1 MDYAVG
7 TGGLK
12 GGGALLGAGRKKNMR
27 KKYCHAV
34 ATSPWIAHVR
44 QIANSNGVNYAQALS
59 DPSTRISYYTM
70 QGKPVPPL
78 KVRSNWGCA
87 TPLGTQA
94 KRKLSVARTKVERKQ
109 TPSEERKRALRAK
122 YGVKE
127 RGE

>member
-1 MDYAVG
+1 MLINILNGPSPLLAFSWG
-7 TGGLK
+7 TYGGVFHP
-12 GGGALLGAGRKKNMR
+12 
-27 KKYCHAV
+27 Y
-34 ATSPWIAHVR
+34 PWIAHVR